1 MLACL
6 LTHTV
11 TQSHWGQ
18 LAQCLE
24 VAAAA
29 LPQTHT
35 HTPMIDR
42 TDGAADGTDKE
53 QMREVRRKVIDIV
66 KQQQPISLL
75 IELLLHLS
83 SAL

>member
-29 LPQTHT
+29 LPQTL
-35 HTPMIDR
+35 TPMIDR

-53 QMREVRRKVIDIV
+53 QMREERRKVIDIV
-66 KQQQPISLL
+66 KQQPISLL

>member
-1 MLACL
+1 
-6 LTHTV
+6 
-11 TQSHWGQ
+11 
-18 LAQCLE
+18 
-24 VAAAA
+24 
-29 LPQTHT
+29 
-35 HTPMIDR
+35 MIDR

-53 QMREVRRKVIDIV
+53 QMREERRKVIDIV